1 MSISVRLAAAG
12 LVIIAGFAPVC
23 AQMLPPEP
31 PAPMSPATT
40 LPSYRSLPLPPPE
53 APAPMPLAS
62 TLPSMRG
69 DNALGAEPPV
79 IMPPASTL
87 PSFRPPDPA
96 GR

>member
-1 MSISVRLAAAG
+1 MRVSVRLAAAG
-12 LVIIAGFAPVC
+12 LTIIAGFAPVH

-31 PAPMSPATT
+31 PAPIPPATT

-53 APAPMPLAS
+53 PPAPMPPAT

-69 DNALGAEPPV
+69 DKSLGAEPPV

-87 PSFRPPDPA
+87 PSFRGPDPP